1 MRTSVALALG
11 IFLLGSGAAQAQTYA
26 IYGAERYFRVEWEA
40 GQSARRGPVVSGY
53 VYNDYGRAVE
63 RMQLSIEGLD
73 GSGAVVS
80 TTIGYVLGTVPGWN
94 RAYFEIPVPAGA
106 AAYKVRVLS
115 FNWVGQGR

>member
-1 MRTSVALALG
+1 
-11 IFLLGSGAAQAQTYA
+11 
-26 IYGAERYFRVEWEA
+26 
-40 GQSARRGPVVSGY
+40 VSGY

-80 TTIGYVLGTVPGWN
+80 TTIGYVLATVPAWN
-94 RAYFEIPVPAGA
+94 RAYFEVPVPAGA

-115 FNWVGQGR
+115 FNWSGQGR